1 MASLQREVKDFEP
14 AAALD
19 GGEDGLDF
27 YRRLAEEAPSRLRAG
42 GVLLCECGKGQS
54 SAVAAL
60 FAGFANVRVM
70 NDYEGADRIAVFQG
84 EKRPDE
90 RYLVRFRQ
98 NEDGE
103 YEADGHPMWMYGP
116 YPVRGVYSQALDGD
130 GEVCFAVWNES
141 ETLAEVRLQVNDAPE
156 AEVPIPAPPSLT
168 IWRLQV
174 AGTEWRLEDRYF
186 DTAGNMLP

>member
-1 MASLQREVKDFEP
+1 MSRNAWERWIFCAVSL
-14 AAALD
+14 
-19 GGEDGLDF
+19 
-27 YRRLAEEAPSRLRAG
+27 
-42 GVLLCECGKGQS
+42 VLLLCA
-54 SAVAAL
+54 AVYRPVIYGNSPGEIARYLRGEMEDRGIGPIQLLA
-60 FAGFANVRVM
+60 VE
-70 NDYEGADRIAVFQG
+70 DEGADRFAVFQG

-98 NEDGE
+98 NQDGD

-141 ETLAEVRLQVNDAPE
+141 ETLAEVRLRVNDAPE
-156 AEVPIPAPPSLT
+156 VEVSIPVPPSLT

-174 AGTEWRLEDRYF
+174 AGITEWRLEDRYF

>member
-1 MASLQREVKDFEP
+1 MRRNIRERWIFCAVSF
-14 AAALD
+14 
-19 GGEDGLDF
+19 
-27 YRRLAEEAPSRLRAG
+27 
-42 GVLLCECGKGQS
+42 VLLLCAATYRPAIDGNSPGEISRFLRWEMADRGIGPIQLL
-54 SAVAAL
+54 AVE
-60 FAGFANVRVM
+60 
-70 NDYEGADRIAVFQG
+70 DEGADRFAVFQG

-156 AEVPIPAPPSLT
+156 AAVPSPAPPALT

-174 AGTEWRLEDRYF
+174 AGTTEWRLEDRYF